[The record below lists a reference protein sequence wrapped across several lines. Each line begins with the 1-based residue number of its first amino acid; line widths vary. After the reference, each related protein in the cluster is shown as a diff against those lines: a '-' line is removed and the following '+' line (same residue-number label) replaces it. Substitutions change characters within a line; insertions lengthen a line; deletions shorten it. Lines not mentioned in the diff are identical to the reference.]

1 MEYDEHRDNP
11 EIPRYEQPVG
21 TKKQGAKSARQSRFT
36 QSTPVSKVT
45 RETRL
50 RVEARMDKML
60 PTPDGHTAR
69 AVPPG
74 MEPPGMREQVTVHP
88 AGYSRILTVPN
99 ILSIVRICLVPIYA
113 WFLIGPGEYGWAL
126 AIVAISSF
134 TDWLDGKIARI
145 WGLTTRIGQ
154 YLDPA
159 ADRLFI
165 LVTPICFAIAGLL
178 SWWWVAVLFARDLIL
193 FPTMLIYRNRGIR
206 PKVMYLGKAATFALM
221 WAFPLYLAS
230 AAAWSFS
237 HFFTPWARALF
248 LWGTVLYLWTG
259 VLYLYRAVL
268 VSRRFPVTRG
278 RNRPTGSS

>member
-1 MEYDEHRDNP
+1 M
-11 EIPRYEQPVG
+11 
-21 TKKQGAKSARQSRFT
+21 
-36 QSTPVSKVT
+36 SKVT